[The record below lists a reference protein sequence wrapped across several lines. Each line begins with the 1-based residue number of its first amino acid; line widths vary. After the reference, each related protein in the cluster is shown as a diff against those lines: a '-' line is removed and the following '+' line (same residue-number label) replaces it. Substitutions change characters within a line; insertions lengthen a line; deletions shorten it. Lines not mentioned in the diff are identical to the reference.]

1 MPSQIKSGVVREWV
15 RPRLGVM
22 GLLTKGGVRSGV
34 VRFVRSKVDRPLCVL
49 ASEEVWA
56 LATIRWRVL
65 YDLRWIAP
73 LCVLVAVSRV

>member
-1 MPSQIKSGVVREWV
+1 
-15 RPRLGVM
+15 M
-22 GLLTKGGVRSGV
+22 GLLTEGGVRSGV

-65 YDLRWIAP
+65 CDLRWIDPP
-73 LCVLVAVSRV
+73 LCVGGRPRGLS